1 MDEQKRLHLVFVIS
15 NSRYIG
21 GGSYIA
27 FKYAEELAKRGHR
40 ITVFADNYPKL
51 FENKKLPKTMKFYI
65 RKNIAI
71 SPSKGFYLSSITIGF
86 LDKILQSG
94 CDYFKVSKLVKDFD
108 NVAYIIGFPTLDGIR
123 SVRLSKRLSIPLV
136 TFAYESPLWVKERLK
151 NNMTLKTK
159 LKFLVRNIVD
169 WKPMKKALLN
179 SDKIIAISELAKH
192 DFERWLNSPIDGVVH
207 PGVDS
212 DFIDSIPN
220 QNEEYQIVYVGRLFT
235 NKNVDAII
243 KALAK
248 ILNHPKFVII
258 GHGPE
263 RPKLEKLAIELNLN
277 CVFKGIVSDYDKW
290 VEIRKSLFMVV
301 ATSFEGSADVPSEAL
316 YCEKPCLAT
325 DIPIMRADYGGTI
338 EYFREHD
345 VDDLAEKI
353 KFLIDNP
360 EYRRIRGKEGKRFV
374 DENYTLKVATEK
386 LEKILLE

>member
-1 MDEQKRLHLVFVIS
+1 MNLLFVIF
-15 NSRYIG
+15 NSEYVG
-21 GGSYIA
+21 GGAYII
-27 FKYAEELAKRGHR
+27 FKYAEYLAKRGR
-40 ITVFADNYPKL
+40 NIYVLCANWPALYKKRKNLKNITITV
-51 FENKKLPKTMKFYI
+51 M
-65 RKNIAI
+65 
-71 SPSKGFYLSSITIGF
+71 GG
-86 LDKILQSG
+86 
-94 CDYFKVSKLVKDFD
+94 KDFPLSLLYYNTCHMKKIHD
-108 NVAYIIGFPTLDGIR
+108 FLNKHEIDYIITHPDNQTYLL
-123 SVRLSKRLSIPLV
+123 SRLSKKFNVPLV

-159 LKFLVRNIVD
+159 IKFFINNIIR
-169 WKPMKKALLN
+169 WKPLKKAMLN
-179 SDKIIAISELAKH
+179 SDKIVPISDLARR
-192 DFERWLNSPIDGVVH
+192 DFERWLNKPIDGVVH

-220 QNEEYQIVYVGRLFT
+220 KKEKYQIIYVGRLFK
-235 NKNVDAII
+235 NKNVDEII

-248 ILNHPKFVII
+248 IINHPKFVII

-263 RPKLEKLAIELNLN
+263 RPKLEKLAIELNVN
-277 CVFKGIVSDYDKW
+277 CEFKGVVSDYDKW
-290 VEIRKSLFMVV
+290 VEIKKSLFMVV

-325 DIPIMRADYGGTI
+325 DIPIMRADYGDTI

-353 KFLIDNP
+353 KYLIDNP
-360 EYRRIRGKEGKRFV
+360 RYRKMKGRVGKRFV

>member
-1 MDEQKRLHLVFVIS
+1 
-15 NSRYIG
+15 
-21 GGSYIA
+21 
-27 FKYAEELAKRGHR
+27 
-40 ITVFADNYPKL
+40 
-51 FENKKLPKTMKFYI
+51 MKIYI

-71 SPSKGFYLSSITIGF
+71 FPSKGKGFYLSYVTTGP

-94 CDYFKVSKLVKDFD
+94 YDYFKVSKLLENFS
-108 NVAYIIGFPTLDGIR
+108 NVNYILGFPTLDGIR
-123 SVRLSKRLSIPLV
+123 SLRLSKRLNIPVV

-179 SDKIIAISELAKH
+179 SDKIIAISDLARK
-192 DFERWLNSPIDGVVH
+192 DFGRWLNKPIDGVVH

-220 QNEEYQIVYVGRLFT
+220 QKEKYQIIYVGRLFR
-235 NKNVDAII
+235 NKNVDEII

-248 ILNHPKFVII
+248 IPNPPKFVII

-263 RPKLEKLAIELNLN
+263 RPKLEKQAKELSVD
-277 CVFKGIVSDYDKW
+277 CEFKGVVSDYDKW
-290 VEIRKSLFMVV
+290 VGIKKSMFMVV
-301 ATSFEGSADVPSEAL
+301 ATSFEGSADVPSETL

-325 DIPIMRADYGGTI
+325 DIPIMRSDYGDTI

-345 VDDLAEKI
+345 VNDLAEKI

-360 EYRRIRGKEGKRFV
+360 EYRRIRGEEGKRFV
-374 DENYTLKVATEK
+374 KKNYTLKGATER
-386 LEKILLE
+386 LEKMLLEWSANRMPR